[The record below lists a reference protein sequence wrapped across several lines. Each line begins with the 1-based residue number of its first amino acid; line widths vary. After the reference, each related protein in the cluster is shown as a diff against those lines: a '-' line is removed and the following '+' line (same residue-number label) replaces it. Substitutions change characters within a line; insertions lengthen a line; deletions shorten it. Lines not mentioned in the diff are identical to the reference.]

1 LKRTTLIL
9 FALAATLVLV
19 HAAVAQKQDS
29 ETVTTIKLVQTP
41 GQFEPQKL
49 ELKAGKYIF
58 AITNKGIHHEVGFY
72 LRKKTADGKGKPLA
86 NSDAGHLKDGE
97 TGKSGVVTL
106 EPGEYL
112 YSCPLNPTPHYIIT
126 VK

>member
-1 LKRTTLIL
+1 MKRSWVLIVMAVL
-9 FALAATLVLV
+9 ALGLAGGALAQEKKAD
-19 HAAVAQKQDS
+19 A
-29 ETVTTIKLVQTP
+29 VTTIKLVQTP

-49 ELKAGKYIF
+49 ELKPGKYIF
-58 AITNKGIHHEVGFY
+58 EVTNQNVDHEVGFY
-72 LRKKTADGKGKPLA
+72 LRKKTADGKGKPLP
-86 NSDAGHLKDGE
+86 NSDTGHMKTGQ

-112 YSCPLNPTPHYIIT
+112 YSCPLNPTPHYVIT

>member
-1 LKRTTLIL
+1 MRKI
-9 FALAATLVLV
+9 AATLMLLTLALGVTTLAQPQEK
-19 HAAVAQKQDS
+19 AAS
-29 ETVTTIKLVQTP
+29 VTTIELVQTP

-58 AITNKGIHHEVGFY
+58 VVKNKNVDHEVGFW
-72 LRKKTADGKGKPLA
+72 LRKKTADGQGKPLP
-86 NSDAGHLKDGE
+86 NSDAGHLKAGE
-97 TGKSGVVTL
+97 TGKTGVVTL

-112 YSCPLNPTPHYIIT
+112 YSCPLNPTPHYLIT

>member
-1 LKRTTLIL
+1 MRKVVMILIGV
-9 FALAATLVLV
+9 ALAFVIS
-19 HAAVAQKQDS
+19 AALPAQEDKAGK
-29 ETVTTIKLVQTP
+29 VTTIELLQTP

-58 AITNKGIHHEVGFY
+58 QVTNKNVDKEVGFW
-72 LRKKTADGKGKPLA
+72 LRKKTADGKGKSLP
-86 NSDAGHLKDGE
+86 NSDAGHLKGGE
-97 TGKSGVVTL
+97 TGKTGVVML

-112 YSCPLNPTPHYIIT
+112 YSCPLNPTPHYLIT